1 MIYKF
6 VLLFLYMNIDI
17 DSFLHQCKKDGL
29 MEEVGEMEKL
39 DLQKILENTERESY
53 LERKTMKDISQ
64 EIYDSLLAFPDDL
77 REKYYT
83 QLEDYRYVEKVCD
96 LRLGVYTKCL
106 GIVNNKLGRGGV
118 LLKVDVYDDKI
129 SLLLK
134 TGPYFQRHSFND
146 SVVFQKISLEEK
158 MVLLSCE
165 YYNNENLP

>member
-1 MIYKF
+1 
-6 VLLFLYMNIDI
+6 MNI
-17 DSFLHQCKKDGL
+17 DSFLHSCKKDGL
-29 MEEVGEMEKL
+29 MEDIGEMEKL
-39 DLQKILENTERESY
+39 DLQKILENTDRESY
-53 LERKTMKDISQ
+53 LEGKTMKDISQ
-64 EIYDSLLAFPDDL
+64 EIYDSLLALPDDL

-96 LRLGVYTKCL
+96 LRLGIYTKCL
-106 GIVNNKLGRGGV
+106 GNVNNKLGRGGV
-118 LLKVDVYDDKI
+118 LLKVDVYEDKI

-165 YYNNENLP
+165 YYNNEN